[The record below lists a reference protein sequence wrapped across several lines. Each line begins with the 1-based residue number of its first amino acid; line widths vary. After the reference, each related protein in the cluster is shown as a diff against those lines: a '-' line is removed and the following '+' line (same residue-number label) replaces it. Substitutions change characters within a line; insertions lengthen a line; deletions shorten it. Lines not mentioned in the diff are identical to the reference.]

1 MTVLMSV
8 ASPGLLCCYKNA
20 SEQVQSVRLVR
31 EFEVQQERIV
41 FPQHKFLFEASE
53 ETELEVTTSRAGVL
67 LTERVPC
74 KQLQVFTS
82 I

>member
-8 ASPGLLCCYKNA
+8 SSPGLLCCYQNV

-41 FPQHKFLFEASE
+41 FPKHKFLFEAPE
-53 ETELEVTTSRAGVL
+53 ETELEVTTSKAGTL
-67 LTERVPC
+67 LTERVSC
-74 KQLQVFTS
+74 RQLQVFTS